1 MAINTSLYS
10 PNFLVI
16 GAAKCGTTSLY
27 HYLKQHPDVYMSPIK
42 EPNHFSTDIQ
52 PSAFSS
58 EYKLYEKSKNLDI
71 EKFVNS
77 DMKEDQ
83 WGAYVH
89 NKEQYLK
96 LFRFAADK
104 KAIGEIS
111 NSYLYSTVAA
121 ANIKSEYPEMKI
133 IAILRQP
140 AERAYSH
147 YMANLRDGRTTL
159 PFREEVEFDDAKL
172 KHGWGISHLY
182 YELGLYA
189 EQVKRFTDQFP
200 AAQVKIFLFDQLKE
214 NNKALAAE
222 LFEFLNLENKYAI
235 QYDEKFNEARLPK
248 SPLLVKT
255 ITQTGIKRKIF
266 RALPAAWKAS
276 IKSAF
281 FKKGP
286 VPRLSAEDRK
296 WMTDRYRSDI
306 LKLQDML
313 GRDLNH
319 WLS

>member
-1 MAINTSLYS
+1 MAITHLTHH

-42 EPNHFSTDIQ
+42 EPNHFSTDIN
-52 PSAFSS
+52 PVEFSS

-71 EKFVNS
+71 ERYVNG
-77 DMKEDQ
+77 DMKADQ

-96 LFRFAADK
+96 LFRFAENK

-111 NSYLYSTVAA
+111 NSYLYSKVAA
-121 ANIKSEYPEMKI
+121 SRIRSEYPDMKI
-133 IAILRQP
+133 VAILRQP

-159 PFREEVEFDDAKL
+159 SFREEVEFDDAKTR
-172 KHGWGISHLY
+172 HGWGISHLY
-182 YELGLYA
+182 FELGLYA
-189 EQVKRFTDQFP
+189 EQIQRYTSVFP
-200 AAQVKIFLFDQLKE
+200 GNQIKIYLFDQLKE
-214 NNKALAAE
+214 NNKALAAD
-222 LFEFLNLENKYAI
+222 LFQFLGLETAGDI
-235 QYDEKFNEARLPK
+235 HYDEKFNEARVPK

-266 RALPAAWKAS
+266 RALPEGWKES

-281 FKKGP
+281 FKKGA

-296 WMTDRYRSDI
+296 WMTERYKDDI
-306 LKLQDML
+306 LHLQEIL
-313 GRDLNH
+313 GRDLNQ
-319 WLS
+319 WYK